1 MRHRKFLLSLV
12 LVPAALVAAST
23 GAGARSTTDDRFGPS
38 RPHHVLI
45 VVMDQMRPEYV
56 DQFDMDNVRR
66 LQREGVDYRR
76 AYLGHMASETVISH
90 NVMVSGLYPKHMG
103 WSDEVYRDT
112 DNVLGGGTDQIYV
125 TGDLTQAQFNLL
137 VSHANYPKLADYL
150 HTAFPGTKFA
160 TVGEKSYAVESIAAP
175 SNATDIAVR
184 MSSRRSDVS
193 PATGCANLGGR
204 WREPAGVNVP
214 SYLTQPKCGRFYINS
229 DAGND
234 YGTLTTAPAWMYPE
248 DGNRFVP
255 GFDKDHLGGDTWAAD
270 AAMQIMQHENWSGM
284 VVTLGAIDKIAHMWG
299 GGLVDNAVYPPGS
312 PQEMIHQRF
321 ITKNADNQLG
331 RMLDKLK
338 TLGQLDD
345 TLVVVTADHGQT
357 FGEHFYGTNAQN
369 AGNTNWYYGNS
380 LNDGPFNSPSAALA
394 PLLATGNVAFSY
406 QSTAIETWLTERTP
420 ARKQEAALAM
430 RTLPGVIATYI
441 RDGDHYALDST
452 DTSTPMTE
460 SVRRWWRQHG
470 QELVDTMAADHSADV
485 VGLLADRTSYG
496 VYGDHGG
503 AQEEVQRIPMVFW
516 AHGIERER
524 PGSPFRSVDIM
535 PTVLRTL
542 GIPLTR
548 PVDGRAHR
556 LELGD

>member
-1 MRHRKFLLSLV
+1 MRYGRSLLV
-12 LVPAALVAAST
+12 LVVMLAALVAVSA
-23 GAGARSTTDDRFGPS
+23 AAHARSAMPDRHGPPS
-38 RPHHVLI
+38 PHRVLI

-66 LQREGVDYRR
+66 LQRQGVNYRR

-103 WSDEVYRDT
+103 WSDEVYRDAG
-112 DNVLGGGTDQIYV
+112 NVLGGGADQIYI

-150 HTAFPGTKFA
+150 HARFPGTKFA

-193 PATGCANLGGR
+193 PTTGCANLGGR

-214 SYLTQPKCGRFYINS
+214 SYLTQPKCGRFFINS
-229 DAGND
+229 DTTND
-234 YGTLTTAPAWMYPE
+234 YGTLTTPPAWMYPE

-255 GFDKDHLGGDTWAAD
+255 GFDPDHLGGDTWAAD
-270 AAMQIMQHENWSGM
+270 AAIAIMQNENWSGM

-321 ITKNADNQLG
+321 ITKNADDQLG
-331 RMLDKLK
+331 RMLDKLRA
-338 TLGQLDD
+338 LGQLDD

-357 FGEHFYGTNAQN
+357 FGEHFHGTNAPD

-380 LNDGPFNSPSAALA
+380 LNDGPFNSPSTALA
-394 PLLATGNVAFSY
+394 PLIATGNVAFSY
-406 QSTAIETWLTERTP
+406 QSTAIETWLTDRSP
-420 ARKQEAALAM
+420 AKKQEAALAM

-441 RDGDHYALDST
+441 REGSRYALDST
-452 DTSTPMTE
+452 RTSTPMTR
-460 SVRRWWRQHG
+460 SVRRWWQQHG
-470 QELVDTMAADHSADV
+470 QELIDTMAADHSADV

-516 AHGIERER
+516 ANGIEPDR
-524 PGSPFRSVDIM
+524 PRSRFRSVDIM
-535 PTVLRTL
+535 PTVLRTM
-542 GIPLTR
+542 GIPLTQ
-548 PVDGRAHR
+548 PVDGRAYR
-556 LELGD
+556 LELDH